1 MMTGYRRDDRDVV
14 ARDFA
19 RLFAADFAEHGA
31 KAIADLRTTKVDVY
45 LRLAAA
51 MEPAVAGSAPSVVEQ
66 MTDEEVVALVDGLR
80 RWEKENPEEASPPD
94 ETAQ

>member
-1 MMTGYRRDDRDVV
+1 MTGSRRDDRDVV

-31 KAIADLRTTKVDVY
+31 KAIAELRTTKVDVY

-51 MEPAVAGSAPSVVEQ
+51 MEPAVAGSASSVVET
-66 MTDEEVVALVDGLR
+66 MTDEDVIAIVDGLR
-80 RWEKENPEEASPPD
+80 RWEKENSAEVSPIN
-94 ETAQ
+94 ETAP

>member
-1 MMTGYRRDDRDVV
+1 MTGYRRDDRDVV
-14 ARDFA
+14 ARDFT

-51 MEPAVAGSAPSVVEQ
+51 MEPAAARSASSVVEE
-66 MTDEEVVALVDGLR
+66 MTDEHVIAIVDGIR
-80 RWEKENPEEASPPD
+80 RWEKDNSPEVSPSDEAAP
-94 ETAQ
+94 